1 MNSRR
6 SLPEIRCLSPV
17 CPCPGGDYNSHHT
30 EGEIKNLVKEADTQ
44 IYEIAIYEPVTPRSR
59 TAEELA
65 VSAPSVR
72 GSLRHLA
79 DEVFRFQLVQQL
91 AQLALIDPGVQ
102 PERPRLDDE
111 ARGPL
116 LNWGQT

>member
-1 MNSRR
+1 MNFRR
-6 SLPEIRCLSPV
+6 SLPEIRCLPV
-17 CPCPGGDYNSHHT
+17 CPWFGRR
-30 EGEIKNLVKEADTQ
+30 Q
-44 IYEIAIYEPVTPRSR
+44 PVTPRSR
-59 TAEELA
+59 TAGELA
-65 VSAPSVR
+65 DSAPSVR